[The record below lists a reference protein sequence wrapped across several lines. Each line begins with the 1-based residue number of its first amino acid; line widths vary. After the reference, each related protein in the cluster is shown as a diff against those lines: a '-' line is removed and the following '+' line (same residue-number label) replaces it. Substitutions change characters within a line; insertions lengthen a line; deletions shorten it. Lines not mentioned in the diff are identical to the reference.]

1 MAGTHTRGAVC
12 PDVSAVKCQGDIV
25 ASKIDRR
32 LAELG
37 IVLPAPSDPGGH
49 YVPFVRVGPLVFMSG
64 QLPRLNGK
72 VAYTGKVNRDL
83 TADDANAAAR
93 LCALN
98 LLAHLKVAC
107 GGNLDHVVRCV
118 RLSGFVNSD
127 ADFTGQPQVV
137 NGASDVMTQVFG
149 EQGNHAR
156 TAVSAGA
163 LPAGAAVEVEGIFE
177 IAGE

>member
-1 MAGTHTRGAVC
+1 VRER
-12 PDVSAVKCQGDIV
+12 PDVKRNGDEMIGT
-25 ASKIDRR
+25 IDRR

-37 IVLPAPSDPGGH
+37 IVLPTPGTPGGH
-49 YVPFVRVGPLVFMSG
+49 YVPFVRVGALVFMSG
-64 QLPRLNGK
+64 QTPRLNGK
-72 VAYTGKVNRDL
+72 VVYTGKVSRDVSP
-83 TADDANAAAR
+83 DDANAAAR

-127 ADFTGQPQVV
+127 PDFTGQPQVL

-149 EQGNHAR
+149 ERGEHAR
-156 TAVSAGA
+156 TAVSAAA
-163 LPAGAAVEVEGIFE
+163 LPAGAVVEVEGIFE
-177 IAGE
+177 VAAD

>member
-1 MAGTHTRGAVC
+1 MM
-12 PDVSAVKCQGDIV
+12 
-25 ASKIDRR
+25 SKIDQR

-37 IVLPAPSDPGGH
+37 IVLPAPGNPGGH
-49 YVPFVRVGPLVFMSG
+49 YVPFVRVGALVFMSG

-72 VAYTGKVNRDL
+72 IAYAGKVSRDL
-83 TADDANAAAR
+83 SADDATAAAR

-107 GGNLDHVVRCV
+107 GGNLDRVVRCV

-149 EQGNHAR
+149 EQGKHAR

-163 LPAGAAVEVEGIFE
+163 LPAGAVVEVEGIFE
-177 IAGE
+177 ITGE

>member
-64 QLPRLNGK
+64 Q
-72 VAYTGKVNRDL
+72 
-83 TADDANAAAR
+83 TA
-93 LCALN
+93 ALE
-98 LLAHLKVAC
+98 
-107 GGNLDHVVRCV
+107 R
-118 RLSGFVNSD
+118 
-127 ADFTGQPQVV
+127 
-137 NGASDVMTQVFG
+137 
-149 EQGNHAR
+149 QGCLYR
-156 TAVSAGA
+156 ESE
-163 LPAGAAVEVEGIFE
+163 P
-177 IAGE
+177 